1 MKNKFKLLAL
11 PLSLLACGMG
21 ASNGAQANAYAIAYD
36 HIVNGQLV
44 VTGGVATLGE
54 STSITGTA
62 GTPLPMN
69 NPSSLATNTATTSP
83 DALPSSQGSP
93 SRPNELI
100 NGAIPVG
107 PTEAGYTL
115 YGQLG
120 TDYSWGDAKIIT
132 EQGKPLSTSLIEVWN
147 AAEGNITGTGA
158 AGSFASNSSTS
169 ALFYDVD
176 LVAGGSIA
184 FSFLAN
190 PFAEAE
196 LDSAAKTP
204 GSKAEA
210 ILTFNIT
217 ITHEDAVSGLTVT
230 DFVWTPDGFTS
241 GATGGICT
249 AGGGYLINGGCEL
262 LDPESLNV
270 TLGTTIPGIHKI
282 YSAAPTLGSFSAY
295 SKFLDAG
302 LYSISL
308 SQAESQNV
316 KRVPEPATLGLL
328 GLGLVGLGFSAR
340 RRKQT

>member
-21 ASNGAQANAYAIAYD
+21 VSSGAQANAYAIAYD
-36 HIVNGQLV
+36 HIVDGKLV

-62 GTPLPMN
+62 GTPLPMTRA
-69 NPSSLATNTATTSP
+69 SDIAVNTATTSP
-83 DALPSSQGSP
+83 DALPSTQGSP
-93 SRPNELI
+93 VRPNELI
-100 NGAIPVG
+100 GGGV
-107 PTEAGYTL
+107 PTEAGYTP

-120 TDYSWGDAKIIT
+120 TDYSWGDAKILS
-132 EQGKPLSTSLIEVWN
+132 EQAKPLPTSLIEVWN
-147 AAEGNITGTGA
+147 AAEGNITGTGT

-169 ALFYDVD
+169 SLFYDVN
-176 LVAGGSIA
+176 LVTGGSIA

-196 LDSAAKTP
+196 LDSLARTP

-210 ILTFNIT
+210 VLTFNIT
-217 ITHEDAVSGLTVT
+217 ITHEDAITGATVT
-230 DFVWTPDGFTS
+230 DFVWNPDGKTP
-241 GATGGICT
+241 GAAC
-249 AGGGYLINGGCEL
+249 GGGGNAIVGGCEL

-270 TLGTTIPGIHKI
+270 TLGTTIPGVHKI
-282 YSAAPTLGSFSAY
+282 FSAAPTFGSFSAY
-295 SKFLDAG
+295 SNFLGAG

-340 RRKQT
+340 RRKQI

>member
-1 MKNKFKLLAL
+1 LIGGA
-11 PLSLLACGMG
+11 PL
-21 ASNGAQANAYAIAYD
+21 
-36 HIVNGQLV
+36 
-44 VTGGVATLGE
+44 
-54 STSITGTA
+54 
-62 GTPLPMN
+62 
-69 NPSSLATNTATTSP
+69 
-83 DALPSSQGSP
+83 
-93 SRPNELI
+93 
-100 NGAIPVG
+100 G
-107 PTEAGYTL
+107 PTEAGYTP

-120 TDYSWGDAKIIT
+120 TDYSWGDAKILT

-169 ALFYDVD
+169 ALSYAVT
-176 LVAGGSIA
+176 VGGGGGSIA

-190 PFAEAE
+190 PFSEVQ

-217 ITHEDAVSGLTVT
+217 ITHEDAITGLTVT
-230 DFVWTPDGFTS
+230 DFVWNPDGQTLGAS
-241 GATGGICT
+241 GGLCT
-249 AGGGYLINGGCEL
+249 AGGGNAIVGGCEL
-262 LDPESLNV
+262 LDAEALNV
-270 TLGTTIPGIHKI
+270 TLGTTIPGVNKI
-282 YSAAPTLGSFSAY
+282 YSAAPTFGSFSAY
-295 SKFLDAG
+295 SNFLGAG

-340 RRKQT
+340 RRKQI